1 MKINRWTRWIQ
12 TFHYPSYFIFFVTA
26 RCNAR
31 CPMCFYME
39 NMESNA
45 AKRELRVEE
54 YEKISRSIPLINI
67 LGISGGEPFL
77 REDLHEI
84 VQVMYKN
91 CSPWV
96 VDLPT
101 NGFLTKSVLKQ
112 VEEIARRCPDMVVDL
127 QLSIDGPPEIHNQ
140 IRGLKDGFG
149 RMRETYL
156 GLVALK
162 KRYRNLKVKA
172 CVVYSHYNQDHIEP
186 LFDML
191 HSDFTDLDRIVFSVA
206 HGSVYND
213 EAMAF
218 DWERYFKNC
227 ARIREASTVKDIKD
241 LHSIFTIALR
251 IVKNDLLKEIL
262 RKKNMVQLCGAG
274 QKVVVINEQEVKTPS
289 SRLKTNKLLL
299 DEAGIYEFNGKKMA
313 VNLANEKES
322 DVGRENIELKS
333 EINNFSAEKV
343 KDIDN
348 LDLEVPFLI
357 IAFIAFRASFLY
369 WPTE

>member
-274 QKVVVINEQEVKTPS
+274 QKVVVINELGQVFPCEPLWRPVGDLTKNGYDLNQILRSEAMKQFQDQIVREKCNCHWGLPMSTALIYSPRYYPKILFEMTRIL
-289 SRLKTNKLLL
+289 SRSL
-299 DEAGIYEFNGKKMA
+299 FRSKKM
-313 VNLANEKES
+313 
-322 DVGRENIELKS
+322 EN
-333 EINNFSAEKV
+333 F
-343 KDIDN
+343 
-348 LDLEVPFLI
+348 
-357 IAFIAFRASFLY
+357 
-369 WPTE
+369 